1 MSTTDVGE
9 ILTELRICT
18 ERILAEMRSL
28 TCRVED
34 HGRELDEHDKRL
46 RACEISGRVAGA
58 RLAVIGA
65 IGGTALGIVAALA
78 TRWIGG

>member
-1 MSTTDVGE
+1 VSTTDVGE

-28 TCRVED
+28 TSRVED
-34 HGRELDEHDKRL
+34 QKREIDEHDKRL
-46 RACEISGRVAGA
+46 RACEVSGRVVGA
-58 RLAVIGA
+58 RLAIIGA
-65 IGGTALGIVAALA
+65 VGGAALGIVAALA